1 MGCSVS
7 KAAEAQTTTAAYST
21 TKKNTEATKP
31 NKQLTTEVKVVA
43 SIPLIQAFE
52 PNGSAF
58 LPTQPDQPATPQVAA
73 NDDPTTNSTSP
84 PEPLTWVILPAGQL
98 PPDIDASQIKPE
110 YLPEEIVKRQEEEA
124 VARELEKEAR
134 RSDVERRLEG
144 VLDAEEIDE
153 IFAGGVRSMSVKLVA

>member
-21 TKKNTEATKP
+21 TQKNTAAAKS
-31 NKQLTTEVKVVA
+31 NKQHTTELKAAV

-58 LPTQPDQPATPQVAA
+58 LPTQPDQPATPQVAET
-73 NDDPTTNSTSP
+73 DDAPTKSPSST
-84 PEPLTWVILPAGQL
+84 EPLRWVILPAGQL

-124 VARELEKEAR
+124 AARELEKEAR

-153 IFAGGVRSMSVKLVA
+153 IFAGGVRSMSVKLLA